1 MRRFF
6 LGADLGATKTHILI
20 SDESGC
26 CLAFV
31 EGGPGNHEVIGFEA
45 LQINLSDVV
54 NQAFKKA
61 NLSPANITA
70 AGFGVA
76 GYDWPSEREPILQVI
91 RSLRLGGVVE
101 LVNDCDLGLIAGS
114 PNGWGVTVVSGTGC
128 NCRGW
133 DQTLTRYGRVTGGGY
148 EFGELAGA
156 VELLHMTV
164 RALSYAWTG
173 RGPQTAL
180 AQKFLEVYGLSDLGE
195 LLQDLLT
202 GKITLNPEDA
212 RLVFQVAEKGD
223 AVAID
228 LIRTASRELGELA
241 LCVIRQL
248 AFEGIDFDLTLIG
261 SMFDGSPLLEEEM
274 KKTVLAVA
282 PGARFLRIKHPP
294 VIGAVLLAM
303 RAANIPLDGDFR
315 KNIIEILTKQVKNE
329 QLV

>member
-20 SDESGC
+20 SDESGN

-45 LQINLSDVV
+45 LQANLSDVV
-54 NQAFKKA
+54 DQALKKA
-61 NLSPANITA
+61 DLIPADITA

-76 GYDWPSEREPILQVI
+76 GYDWPSEREPILKVI
-91 RSLRLGGVVE
+91 QSLGLGGTVE
-101 LVNDCDLGLIAGS
+101 LVNDCDLGLLAGS

-133 DQTLTRYGRVTGGGY
+133 DRTMTRFGRVTGGGY

-164 RALSYAWTG
+164 RALSYAWTR

-202 GKITLNPEDA
+202 GKITLRPEDA
-212 RLVFQVAEKGD
+212 RLVFQVAETGD
-223 AVAID
+223 DVAID
-228 LIRTASRELGELA
+228 LIRTSGRELGELA

-248 AFEGIDFDLTLIG
+248 AFEGLDFDLTLIG
-261 SMFDGSPLLEEEM
+261 SMFDGSPLLMEEM
-274 KKTVLAVA
+274 KKRVLVEA
-282 PGARFLRIKHPP
+282 PGARFLRVKQPP
-294 VIGAVLLAM
+294 VTGAVLLSM
-303 RAANIPLDGDFR
+303 RAAGISLETEKR
-315 KNIIEILTKQVKNE
+315 KHIVEILTEQVKKGP
-329 QLV
+329 LT